1 MHQEHLEAAPTLAI
15 EQNAGAI
22 LRHDR
27 PVTDVALWHH
37 PAQGGGNGRA
47 QQIRPC
53 GLQHPQFDEMIDWY
67 LRVFEARIQHRDA
80 RLAFLTYDDE
90 HHRFAFL
97 NLGPAADTTI
107 ERAPN
112 AVGVNHLAYTW
123 STVGELLDTYKRLKS
138 CGITPFWPVRHG
150 LTLSLYYRD
159 PDGNAL
165 EFQTDVMSAAEANRF
180 MAGPAFAHN
189 PIGENFDPD
198 ELARQFDSG
207 AAIDGLIFRSD
218 QPESRQRRFTKAPA

>member
-1 MHQEHLEAAPTLAI
+1 YNTH
-15 EQNAGAI
+15 
-22 LRHDR
+22 RY
-27 PVTDVALWHH
+27 
-37 PAQGGGNGRA
+37 
-47 QQIRPC
+47 
-53 GLQHPQFDEMIDWY
+53 DEMIEWY
-67 LRVFEARIQHRDA
+67 LRVFEAHVQHRDE

-97 NLGPAADTTI
+97 NLGPASGPAPKSVP

-123 STVGELLDTYKRLKS
+123 KNVGELVDTYKRLK
-138 CGITPFWPVRHG
+138 GYGVTPFWPVRHG

-165 EFQTDVMSAAEANRF
+165 EFQTDLMSAEEANRF
-180 MAGPAFAHN
+180 MGGPAFAQN

-198 ELARQFDSG
+198 EL
-207 AAIDGLIFRSD
+207 
-218 QPESRQRRFTKAPA
+218 